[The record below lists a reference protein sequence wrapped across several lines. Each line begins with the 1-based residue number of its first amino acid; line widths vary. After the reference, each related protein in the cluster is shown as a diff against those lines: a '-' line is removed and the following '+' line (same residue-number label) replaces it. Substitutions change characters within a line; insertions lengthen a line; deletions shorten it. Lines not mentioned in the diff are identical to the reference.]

1 MVDLLVGGETKLR
14 NSGHVGVGVGVGVG
28 VRRVGWRGDKAISGY
43 FGLSMP
49 FSQPCNQLYNL
60 CQFYTTSSYR

>member
-28 VRRVGWRGDKAISGY
+28 RVGWRGD
-43 FGLSMP
+43 
-49 FSQPCNQLYNL
+49 
-60 CQFYTTSSYR
+60 